1 MMKIIR
7 KMFPYNV
14 DQRVYD
20 RFIETGEVSDPY
32 LRVICFKIIKQKP
45 LSEYEEAI
53 FHGKTKEINELIIS
67 ITNIEDDE

>member
-7 KMFPYNV
+7 RMLPFNV
-14 DQRVYD
+14 DQKVCD
-20 RFIETGEVSDPY
+20 KFIETGKVSEHY
-32 LRVICFKIIKQKP
+32 LRVICFKIIKNQP
-45 LSEYEEAI
+45 LNEFEKVI

>member
-1 MMKIIR
+1 
-7 KMFPYNV
+7 MFPFNI

-20 RFIETGEVSDPY
+20 RFVETGEVSDPY

-45 LSEYEEAI
+45 LSEYETAI

-67 ITNIEDDE
+67 INNPNDDE

>member
-1 MMKIIR
+1 MQIIR
-7 KMFPYNV
+7 RMFPFNI

-20 RFIETGEVSDPY
+20 RFVETGEVSDPY

-45 LSEYEEAI
+45 LSEYETAI

-67 ITNIEDDE
+67 INNPNDDE

>member
-1 MMKIIR
+1 MKIIR

-32 LRVICFKIIKQKP
+32 LRVICFKIISQKP
-45 LSEYEEAI
+45 LSEYETAI

-67 ITNIEDDE
+67 INNLNDDE